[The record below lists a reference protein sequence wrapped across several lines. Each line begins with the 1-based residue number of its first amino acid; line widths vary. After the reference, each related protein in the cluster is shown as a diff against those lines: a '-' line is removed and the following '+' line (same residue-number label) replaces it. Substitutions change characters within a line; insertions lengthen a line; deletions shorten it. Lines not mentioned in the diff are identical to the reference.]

1 MSERN
6 LAEKYVSPEL
16 KIIDVYAEGVLC
28 SSLGTPGYVPPGG
41 SEDGSWG
48 EDL

>member
-6 LAEKYVSPEL
+6 HVEKYASPEL
-16 KIIDVYAEGVLC
+16 KIIDVYAEGVLR
-28 SSLGTPGYVPPGG
+28 SSPGTPGYVPPGG

>member
-6 LAEKYVSPEL
+6 HVEKYASPEL

-28 SSLGTPGYVPPGG
+28 SSPGTPGYVPPGG
-41 SEDGSWG
+41 SEDGSGG
-48 EDL
+48 EEL

>member
-1 MSERN
+1 MIMVLVNERY
-6 LAEKYVSPEL
+6 ETPEVTTVEML
-16 KIIDVYAEGVLC
+16 NEGVLC
-28 SSLGTPGYVPPGG
+28 GSVPPGG